1 MINYFL
7 LAYQGFDYF
16 KEKFDK
22 TKYPNTRLR
31 IIDNGNQKIEGCE
44 LYQTK
49 KNIGCAGGF
58 NLICYIAFEYLG
70 LEKIIIGQEDTI
82 VEEKEMEELLEKCN
96 ENTIMGLIK
105 PHFDLATFALH
116 KKTFIK
122 IGIFDENCID
132 GYCEDADYKQRCYL
146 NGVKIENLDKSPERN
161 LGMSRRKNKRIY
173 DTIAVNRIYI
183 KEKWGKSINQDEMSL
198 RDEQPPYEF
207 KHPFNKNNLDTKFI
221 PMTERMKRIQD
232 LKDNKLLSQEEIL
245 KLLIDPQGIN
255 KS

>member
-1 MINYFL
+1 MSFRHGHSALFGVGDHFYNSIYWSSSSNY
-7 LAYQGFDYF
+7 
-16 KEKFDK
+16 
-22 TKYPNTRLR
+22 
-31 IIDNGNQKIEGCE
+31 NGNQKIEGCE

-122 IGIFDENCID
+122 IGMFDENCID

-146 NGVKIENLDKSPERN
+146 NGVKIENAKCITETLVTHKKS
-161 LGMSRRKNKRIY
+161 
-173 DTIAVNRIYI
+173 TIDIVK
-183 KEKWGKSINQDEMSL
+183 KEVPI
-198 RDEQPPYEF
+198 
-207 KHPFNKNNLDTKFI
+207 T
-221 PMTERMKRIQD
+221 
-232 LKDNKLLSQEEIL
+232 
-245 KLLIDPQGIN
+245 
-255 KS
+255 